1 MPAFYENNKMPM
13 RSFPFADLTF
23 SAHLHKEIELLY
35 VQEGEVTA
43 TLDGVPYF
51 LSPGDL
57 LVMLP
62 NTIHSYDSVQKS
74 SGILTVFS
82 PELVAEFHYKL
93 THFSCRRP
101 LLSQEQ
107 MPSDIPYCIRNLT
120 DIEASPENLNLI
132 RGHLLVLLS
141 RIFGQLALEPL
152 DLGKDFDLLHRVL
165 LYVTEHFRE
174 PLSLDEIARKT
185 GVSKYYLSRTFS
197 DKMGCGLNHYV
208 NSLRVGF
215 AQHLLANPDLS
226 ISEAAFECGFESLRT
241 FNRAFR
247 EQLEKSPREYREQ
260 LKGL

>member
-43 TLDGVPYF
+43 TLDGIPYF

-101 LLSQEQ
+101 LLSQKQ

-120 DIEASPENLNLI
+120 DIEASPVYAAAKNDI
-132 RGHLLVLLS
+132 FIHL
-141 RIFGQLALEPL
+141 
-152 DLGKDFDLLHRVL
+152 K
-165 LYVTEHFRE
+165 
-174 PLSLDEIARKT
+174 
-185 GVSKYYLSRTFS
+185 
-197 DKMGCGLNHYV
+197 
-208 NSLRVGF
+208 
-215 AQHLLANPDLS
+215 
-226 ISEAAFECGFESLRT
+226 
-241 FNRAFR
+241 
-247 EQLEKSPREYREQ
+247 
-260 LKGL
+260 